1 MRITSG
7 LPILLVSCG
16 FIVLATLGL
25 AKNPAPKPMAVQ
37 SGEQALAAEVPIFNE
52 APTFNKDIA
61 PIVFSNCAVCH
72 HPGGSGPFSVLSYSE
87 VKKHA
92 TQIAMA
98 THSRYMPPW
107 LPERGYGKF
116 VGERRL
122 SDDQI
127 GTIQRW
133 VESGAPEG
141 DAADLPVKPEFS
153 DGWQLG
159 KPDLVVELPQPY
171 VLLANG
177 NTDSWPR
184 FVLPIPYTGTHY
196 VKGIE
201 IQPGNPR
208 IVHHCYIAIDRTQ
221 TLHIANGEVYEVG
234 SGSAAMDGQF
244 TSGNAELD
252 SRFLT
257 WRPGSPPYLEPE
269 GMTWRLDKDTD
280 LILIMHLLGSGKS
293 EAIRPKIGIY
303 FADTPPTKFPMILRL
318 EHDDDID
325 IPPGAKDFQV
335 ADDLELPSDVSVL
348 AVLPHAHY
356 LCKEMR
362 AYATLPDGTR
372 KWLIW
377 IKRWDFDWQGV
388 FRYEEPVYLPKG
400 TTVSMRYIYDN
411 SENNPRNP
419 NTPPQRIRGGQKSTD
434 EMADLW
440 MEVLPNH
447 REDLATIEIAEMR
460 HRLAKYPQD
469 VNGYN
474 DLGAALRALGR
485 NQEAI
490 APLREAASLNPEN
503 VQVQNNLGT
512 VLGSLGD
519 FEEAIGHF
527 REALK
532 FRPDYFLACFN
543 LANALRLHGEIADA
557 TTYYE
562 RAVELKPESVEA
574 HDKLGL
580 AYAQQGH
587 LTKAIGEFREALRL
601 RPGDPIAKE
610 SLSRAEASRSGSAN

>member
-1 MRITSG
+1 
-7 LPILLVSCG
+7 
-16 FIVLATLGL
+16 
-25 AKNPAPKPMAVQ
+25 
-37 SGEQALAAEVPIFNE
+37 
-52 APTFNKDIA
+52 
-61 PIVFSNCAVCH
+61 
-72 HPGGSGPFSVLSYSE
+72 
-87 VKKHA
+87 
-92 TQIAMA
+92 
-98 THSRYMPPW
+98 
-107 LPERGYGKF
+107 
-116 VGERRL
+116 
-122 SDDQI
+122 
-127 GTIQRW
+127 
-133 VESGAPEG
+133 
-141 DAADLPVKPEFS
+141 
-153 DGWQLG
+153 LG
-159 KPDLVVELPQPY
+159 KPDMVVELPQPY

-184 FVLPIPYTGTHY
+184 FVLPIPYTGTRY
-196 VKGIE
+196 VRGIE

-234 SGSAAMDGQF
+234 SGSSAMDGQF
-244 TSGNAELD
+244 SSGNSELD

-293 EAIRPKIGIY
+293 ETIRPKIGIY
-303 FADTPPTKFPMILRL
+303 FSDTPPSKFPMILRL

-325 IPPGAKDFQV
+325 IPAGAKAFQV
-335 ADDLELPSDVSVL
+335 SDDLELPTDVHVL

-356 LCKEMR
+356 LCKEMQ

-377 IKRWDFDWQGV
+377 IKHWDFDWQGV
-388 FRYEEPVYLPKG
+388 FRYEQPVDLPKG
-400 TTVSMRYIYDN
+400 TILSMRYTYDN
-411 SENNPRNP
+411 SEDNPRNP
-419 NTPPQRIRGGQKSTD
+419 NTPPQRVRGGQKSTD

-440 MEVLPNH
+440 MEVLPD
-447 REDLATIEIAEMR
+447 RRQDLATLEIAEMR

-474 DLGAALRALGR
+474 DLGAALRAMGR

-490 APLREAASLNPEN
+490 APLREAVSLNPEN

-512 VLGSLGD
+512 VLGSLGSFD
-519 FEEAIGHF
+519 EAINHF
-527 REALK
+527 REALR
-532 FRPDYFLACFN
+532 FRPDYFLACIN
-543 LANALRLHGEIADA
+543 LANALRLHGEITEAI
-557 TTYYE
+557 TYYE

-580 AYAQQGH
+580 AYAQQGN

-601 RPGDPIAKE
+601 RPNDAIAKE
-610 SLSRAEASRSGSAN
+610 SLSRAEASEPGRAH

>member
-1 MRITSG
+1 MSG
-7 LPILLVSCG
+7 R
-16 FIVLATLGL
+16 LAPPPLS
-25 AKNPAPKPMAVQ
+25 VQ
-37 SGEQALAAEVPIFNE
+37 EQKASQKI
-52 APTFNKDIA
+52 PTFNKDIA
-61 PIVFSNCAVCH
+61 PIVFNNCAVCH

-92 TQIAMA
+92 KQIAMV

-107 LPERGYGKF
+107 LPEPGYGKF
-116 VGERRL
+116 VGERKL
-122 SDDQI
+122 SDEQI
-127 GTIQRW
+127 ETIQRW
-133 VESGAPEG
+133 EGDGAPEG
-141 DAADLPVKPEFS
+141 DRADMPPIPTFS

-159 KPDLVVELPQPY
+159 KPDMVVELPQPY

-184 FVLPIPYTGTHY
+184 FVLPIPYTGTRY
-196 VKGIE
+196 VRGIE

-234 SGSAAMDGQF
+234 SGSSAMDGVQYIS
-244 TSGNAELD
+244 SGNSELD

-293 EAIRPKIGIY
+293 ETIRPKIGIY
-303 FADTPPTKFPMILRL
+303 FSDTPPSKFPMILRL

-325 IPPGAKDFQV
+325 IPAGAKAFQV
-335 ADDLELPSDVSVL
+335 SDDLELPTDVHVL

-356 LCKEMR
+356 LCKEMQ

-377 IKRWDFDWQGV
+377 IKHWDFDWQGV
-388 FRYEEPVYLPKG
+388 FRYEQPVDLPKG
-400 TTVSMRYIYDN
+400 TILSMRYTYDN
-411 SENNPRNP
+411 SEDNPRNP
-419 NTPPQRIRGGQKSTD
+419 NTPPQRVRGGQKSTD

-440 MEVLPNH
+440 MEVLPD
-447 REDLATIEIAEMR
+447 RRQDLATLEIAEMR

-474 DLGAALRALGR
+474 DLGAALRAMGR

-490 APLREAASLNPEN
+490 APLREAVSLNPEN

-512 VLGSLGD
+512 VLGSLGSFD
-519 FEEAIGHF
+519 EAINHF
-527 REALK
+527 REALR
-532 FRPDYFLACFN
+532 FRPDYFLACIN
-543 LANALRLHGEIADA
+543 LANALRLHGEITEAI
-557 TTYYE
+557 TYYE

-580 AYAQQGH
+580 AYAQQGN

-601 RPGDPIAKE
+601 RPNDAIAKE
-610 SLSRAEASRSGSAN
+610 SLSRAEASEPGRAH